1 MRAMILAAGRGER
14 MRPLTDHLPK
24 PLLKVAGK
32 PLIVYHIEALVAAGV
47 HDIVINHAWLG
58 HLIEQQLGD
67 GHQFGVRLHY
77 SPEGPTGLETAGGI
91 KQAFGLLT
99 AESETEPFLVVNGDV
114 LTTYPLTELVN
125 QGLPAGALAHLVMVE
140 NPPQHPAGDFA
151 FAAERPWLTASGDQ
165 QFTFSGI
172 ALYHPAFFSEVP
184 PGPQKLAPFL
194 RHAMAKQ
201 QISGEIFRGYWAD
214 IGTPERLQQADSTF
228 CIGQSVQPRNHHV
241 G

>member
-32 PLIVYHIEALVAAGV
+32 PLIVYHIEALVAAGIQ
-47 HDIVINHAWLG
+47 DIVINHAWLG
-58 HLIEQQLGD
+58 HLIEHQLGD
-67 GHQFGVRLHY
+67 GRQFGGRLHY

-91 KQAFGLLT
+91 KQAFALLT
-99 AESETEPFLVVNGDV
+99 AESKTEPFIVINGDV
-114 LTTYPLTELVN
+114 LTSYPLTELIR
-125 QGLPAGALAHLVMVE
+125 QGLPSGALAHLVLVE

-172 ALYHPAFFSEVP
+172 ALYHPDFFSEVP
-184 PGPQKLAPFL
+184 LGPQKLAPFL
-194 RHAMAKQ
+194 RQAMAKQ
-201 QISGEIFRGYWAD
+201 QISGEVFQGYWAD
-214 IGTPERLQQADSTF
+214 IGTPERLQQADLAY
-228 CIGQSVQPRNHHV
+228 CAEQRLQPRNHHV